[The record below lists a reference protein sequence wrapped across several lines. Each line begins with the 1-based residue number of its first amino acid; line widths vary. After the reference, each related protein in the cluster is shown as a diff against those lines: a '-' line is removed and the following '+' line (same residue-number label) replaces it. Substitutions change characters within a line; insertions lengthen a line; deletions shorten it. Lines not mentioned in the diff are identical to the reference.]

1 MWGAEDESMLRG
13 RRVAQ
18 RRRVGRRLGGREG
31 DGDGGGTRHHKA
43 FTHKRMVTLR
53 HSVFSRT

>member
-53 HSVFSRT
+53 H